1 MGRWMGSGRWMG
13 RWTAAV
19 LTVAGSLAIAATSLA
34 APIVQSFLQ
43 HPIAADTSVD
53 LGRGSIS
60 LIPLDDQDRTIVAI
74 AATFDVSKYC
84 AATSVIV
91 SAHINGFAV
100 AEPFPAFV
108 ERHGG
113 EGCSA
118 TGIFRVDLDAAEL
131 VHPGAF
137 IGQPL
142 NVTLTYWG

>member
-1 MGRWMGSGRWMG
+1 MS
-13 RWTAAV
+13 RWTAV
-19 LTVAGSLAIAATSLA
+19 VTVVSSLAIAANAFA
-34 APIVQSFLQ
+34 ASMIQPVLQ
-43 HPIAADTSVD
+43 HQLALDTSVE

-60 LIPLDDQDRTIVAI
+60 LIPLEDQERTIVAI

-84 AATSVIV
+84 SATSVIV

-100 AEPFPAFV
+100 ASPFPAFV
-108 ERHGG
+108 ENHGTD
-113 EGCSA
+113 GCIA
-118 TGIFRVDLDAAEL
+118 TGVFRVDLDAAEL

>member
-1 MGRWMGSGRWMG
+1 MS
-13 RWTAAV
+13 RWTAV
-19 LTVAGSLAIAATSLA
+19 LTIVSSLAMAATTLA
-34 APIVQSFLQ
+34 APSVQPVLEHQ
-43 HPIAADTSVD
+43 LALGRSVE

-60 LIPLDDQDRTIVAI
+60 LIPLEDQDRTIVAI
-74 AATFDVSKYC
+74 AATFDVDKYC

-91 SAHINGFAV
+91 SAHINGYAV
-100 AEPFPAFV
+100 ASPFPAFV
-108 ERHGG
+108 ENHGID
-113 EGCSA
+113 GCVA

>member
-1 MGRWMGSGRWMG
+1 MS

-19 LTVAGSLAIAATSLA
+19 LTLVSTFSMAVTGLA
-34 APIVQSFLQ
+34 AQIAQPVLQ
-43 HPIAADTSVD
+43 HQFAFDTSVET
-53 LGRGSIS
+53 GRGSIS
-60 LIPLDDQDRTIVAI
+60 LIPLEDHDRTLVAI
-74 AATFDVSKYC
+74 AATFDVDKYC
-84 AATSVIV
+84 TATSVIV

-100 AEPFPAFV
+100 AAPFPAFV
-108 ERHGG
+108 ENRGI
-113 EGCSA
+113 EGCVA